1 MGLYI
6 GSMDKSKLPVTITN
20 EMLSRH
26 KIYGVKFDGVNSMG
40 VPTYDN
46 IGLNWMPASEA
57 SPGIDDYKDLAP
69 FNVKK
74 YVTTYASGAR
84 SAPVYEGDANYASL
98 RANADYDCFVELPK
112 GYYYR
117 PSMWEFLVSPDPKR
131 QYVFSSRPF

>member
-6 GSMDKSKLPVTITN
+6 GSLNKDKLPVTITN

-26 KIYGVKFDGVNSMG
+26 KIYGIKFDGSSSAG

-46 IGLNWMPASEA
+46 IGMRWNPATDASE
-57 SPGIDDYKDLAP
+57 GIDDYKDVAP

-74 YVTTYASGAR
+74 FVSTYDASATSRRTT
-84 SAPVYEGDANYASL
+84 PVYEGDVNYASL

-117 PSMWEFLVSPDPKR
+117 PSIFKR
-131 QYVFSSRPF
+131 LS